1 MNLPPTECTN
11 EPQNDFLALEKVIYR
26 ISKGNDAQSFPYMVY
41 VLPVT
46 DYGKERYIYLN
57 YFQLQS
63 EVSAVFNAV

>member
-1 MNLPPTECTN
+1 
-11 EPQNDFLALEKVIYR
+11 
-26 ISKGNDAQSFPYMVY
+26 MVY

-63 EVSAVFNAV
+63 EVSAVFNAVTVRCFLDAV